1 MGCDFGRPSGSGSL
15 LPPARGLENGDPLSE
30 GEEGE
35 PGAPGDPEVPAP
47 PPHGRLPTAGGSWLK
62 LLSAAGTGVLSQ

>member
-1 MGCDFGRPSGSGSL
+1 MGCDFGRTSGCGSL
-15 LPPARGLENGDPLSE
+15 LPPARGLESGDPLSE

-47 PPHGRLPTAGGSWLK
+47 LPRGR
-62 LLSAAGTGVLSQ
+62 